1 MYYKLNY
8 IYVFNLSCLTD
19 YSIFYYTFIS
29 CMGMYIVLLFQMEIV
44 KRLSTI
50 IGQILPFLSQE
61 HQQQIANT
69 VERAKQV
76 TVNDLG
82 GVVGVS
88 NKQTMCKLF
97 SEYFLNF
104 PRAIWR
110 IFFYFGDYF
119 ITVTVYGFRC

>member
-1 MYYKLNY
+1 
-8 IYVFNLSCLTD
+8 
-19 YSIFYYTFIS
+19 
-29 CMGMYIVLLFQMEIV
+29 MGMYIVLLFQGEIV

-97 SEYFLNF
+97 SEYF
-104 PRAIWR
+104 
-110 IFFYFGDYF
+110 
-119 ITVTVYGFRC
+119 